1 MGLISNLRGNIK
13 YRIRI
18 FHDNYHIKTVT
29 VKAKGQRFVTV
40 IVENPLIGLKEKLAF
55 MVPHDIKPF
64 VFQGKFLEF
73 NYDIRDATPLSELT
87 DLFPDFIHNLNED
100 IKTLLPETI
109 KTENLTD
116 DFFEEKPTV
125 IDAVVTDIT
134 EPKKE
139 EVKTEEGDQE
149 QKPAEPQSELQ
160 PEPITTEIIK
170 KEGTVKKAITSAVK
184 VTKDSG
190 TLLKEMIRLHLTDD
204 SKTKDKVKKVMDIC
218 ARHPT
223 LLYWLPKAMKID
235 KEIYSLV
242 SAKAIYRTGIM
253 PSYYAA
259 QSGALISEKVL
270 ERPKEQPSWIT
281 VALVGVIGIVIIALL
296 LIATRKP

>member
-1 MGLISNLRGNIK
+1 MGLISNMRGIK

-40 IVENPLIGLKEKLAF
+40 LVENPLIGHKEKLAF
-55 MVPHDIKPF
+55 MVPYDIKPF

-73 NYDIRDATPLSELT
+73 NYDIRDATPLSDLT
-87 DLFPDFIHNLNED
+87 DLYPDFIHDLNED
-100 IKTLLPETI
+100 IKTLLPENFMI
-109 KTENLTD
+109 EDLY
-116 DFFEEKPTV
+116 EEKPVV
-125 IDAVVTDIT
+125 IDAVVTELPDS
-134 EPKKE
+134 KKE
-139 EVKTEEGDQE
+139 EVKTEEPD
-149 QKPAEPQSELQ
+149 AAAPQTDPQ
-160 PEPITTEIIK
+160 PEPITTEIVK
-170 KEGTVKKAITSAVK
+170 KEGTVKKAVASTVK

-190 TLLKEMIRLHLTDD
+190 TLLKEMIRLHLADD
-204 SKTKDKVKKVMDIC
+204 AEKRKTVKKVVDIC
-218 ARHPT
+218 ARHPKCFA
-223 LLYWLPKAMKID
+223 WLPKAMKID
-235 KEIYSLV
+235 KEIYSIV

-281 VALVGVIGIVIIALL
+281 VALVGVIGIIIVALL

>member
-1 MGLISNLRGNIK
+1 MRGIK

-40 IVENPLIGLKEKLAF
+40 LVENPLIGHKEKLAF

-64 VFQGKFLEF
+64 VFRGTELEF
-73 NYDIRDATPLSELT
+73 NYDIRDATPLSDLT
-87 DLFPDFIHNLNED
+87 DLYPDFIHDLNED
-100 IKTLLPETI
+100 IKTLLPENFLL
-109 KTENLTD
+109 EDL
-116 DFFEEKPTV
+116 FEEKPVV
-125 IDAVVTDIT
+125 IDAVVTEIPD
-134 EPKKE
+134 PKKE
-139 EVKTEEGDQE
+139 ENKTEQE
-149 QKPAEPQSELQ
+149 PEDAAPKTESQPQPAPV
-160 PEPITTEIIK
+160 TTEIVK
-170 KEGTVKKAITSAVK
+170 KEGTVKKTVASAVK

-190 TLLKEMIRLHLTDD
+190 TLLKEMIRLHLADD
-204 SKTKDKVKKVMDIC
+204 AEKRKKVKKIMDIC
-218 ARHPT
+218 AQHPK
-223 LLYWLPKAMKID
+223 LLYWLPSAMKID

-242 SAKAIYRTGIM
+242 SAKRIKRGGVM

-281 VALVGVIGIVIIALL
+281 VALVGVIGIIIVALL
-296 LIATRKP
+296 LIAMRK